1 MIEVTDMEQ
10 ITLGD
15 LSSWIGFLVGLVG
28 SIAAII
34 TGVKKV
40 VAKLLVPYGL
50 DNAKN
55 YIVPFIAKLERGE
68 PISEIELERFHEE
81 YAYYIDH
88 GGNSYIKDRVKKLE
102 KEDKL

>member
-1 MIEVTDMEQ
+1 MEN

-15 LSSWIGFLVGLVG
+15 IESWLKFLVAFGG
-28 SIAAII
+28 SISAII
-34 TGVKKV
+34 IGVKKV

-81 YAYYIDH
+81 YGYYIDH
-88 GGNSYIKDRVKKLE
+88 GGNSYIKERVKKLE
-102 KEDKL
+102 KEGKL

>member
-1 MIEVTDMEQ
+1 MEN
-10 ITLGD
+10 ITVVELVD
-15 LSSWIGFLVGLVG
+15 FVKYLVGAV
-28 SIAAII
+28 AAISAVI
-34 TGVKKV
+34 VGVKKV

-81 YAYYIDH
+81 YDYYVKH
-88 GGNSYIKDRVKKLE
+88 GGNSYIKERVEKLKKE
-102 KEDKL
+102 GKL